1 VDRPSREE
9 EWAIWMRAAIAGD
22 AGAYRR
28 FLEGVTPY
36 VRAMARRRFARSGD
50 PGRETE
56 DLVQEVLLAIH
67 LKRTSWDQ
75 ARPIGPW
82 ISAISRNKIIDALR
96 RHGRKVNVPIE
107 DVIDTLASPEQ
118 PSELEHR
125 DIEVMLARLKGP
137 QRNIV
142 QMISVTGVSVRETAT
157 RLEMTEGAVRVALH
171 RALKSLAALYR
182 SDFR

>member
-1 VDRPSREE
+1 
-9 EWAIWMRAAIAGD
+9 MRAAIAGD

-28 FLEGVTPY
+28 FLEDVTPY
-36 VRAMARRRFARSGD
+36 LRAMARRRFARGGD

-56 DLVQEVLLAIH
+56 DLIQEVLLVLH

-82 ISAISRNKIIDALR
+82 ISAIARNKIIDAQR
-96 RHGRKVNVPIE
+96 RQGGKVNIPIE
-107 DVIDTLASPEQ
+107 DVIDTLASPDQ
-118 PSELEHR
+118 PNELEHR
-125 DIEVMLARLKGP
+125 DIEVMLARLKDS
-137 QRNIV
+137 QRKIV
-142 QMISVTGVSVRETAT
+142 QMISVKGISVRQTAT
-157 RLEMTEGAVRVALH
+157 RLDMTEGAVRVVLH